1 MGDLGHF
8 EVQSGELLTEAGEWV
23 RRGTALGDAKALADN
38 GLGQGYNMGYFAR
51 QAGLDRYHDGFIAD
65 MVQALADGERTFDF
79 VAAALAS
86 TADAYD
92 GADDTAAESAA
103 ALRRR
108 LPR

>member
-8 EVQSGELLTEAGEWV
+8 EVQSAELRAESAEWT
-23 RRGTALGDAKALADN
+23 RRGTALTDAKALADN
-38 GLGQGYNMGYFAR
+38 GLGQGYNMGFFAR
-51 QAGLDRYHDGFIAD
+51 QAGLDRYHDGFVAD
-65 MVQALADGERTFDF
+65 MVQALADGVRTFDF
-79 VAAALAS
+79 VAAALTS

-92 GADDTAAESAA
+92 GADHTAAQSAA